1 MSGLHLVRGG
11 IACEQHPRH
20 VRVTFADGQ
29 QINVIGAQLSD
40 ESIALIIIAAAKGRD
55 IPREVADAAGVKRE
69 TR

>member
-11 IACEQHPRH
+11 IACEQCPHH

-40 ESIALIIIAAAKGRD
+40 DSIASIIIAAAKGRG
-55 IPREVADAAGVKRE
+55 IQREVADAAGVKRE

>member
-11 IACEQHPRH
+11 IACEQYPRH

-29 QINVIGAQLSD
+29 QINVIGATLTDS
-40 ESIALIIIAAAKGRD
+40 SIGSIIIAAAKGRG
-55 IPREVADAAGVKRE
+55 IQREIADAAGVKME